1 MNVTPGYGCVHAIAG
16 METFP
21 IHNIYSM
28 NNLMAN
34 SGRKS
39 MFTRDKTPKSTGTDD
54 ARETTP
60 HADAATATIISPD
73 KQTNGG
79 HSVSRHFTIPPA
91 PSPHLQRD
99 VKAEPRDGTK
109 KLIVGQG
116 ISLDGKISS
125 CDRLIVDG
133 KVEAELQDCH
143 TVEITEN
150 GTFKGAAEIAGA
162 EISGH
167 YDGSLTVRENL
178 LIRATGRVTG
188 TVRYGRL
195 HIEDGGEINGDVKSI
210 SSKS

>member
-1 MNVTPGYGCVHAIAG
+1 
-16 METFP
+16 
-21 IHNIYSM
+21 
-28 NNLMAN
+28 
-34 SGRKS
+34 
-39 MFTRDKTPKSTGTDD
+39 MFTRDKSSKSSGGDD
-54 ARETTP
+54 ARETVTP
-60 HADAATATIISPD
+60 LSDSSATATLIPPD
-73 KQTNGG
+73 RQTNGG
-79 HSVSRHFTIPPA
+79 HSVTRHFSIPPA
-91 PSPHLQRD
+91 PSPHTARD
-99 VKAEPRDGTK
+99 VKSEARDGTK

-178 LIRATGRVTG
+178 LIRSTGRVTG

-210 SSKS
+210 SAKS

>member
-1 MNVTPGYGCVHAIAG
+1 
-16 METFP
+16 
-21 IHNIYSM
+21 
-28 NNLMAN
+28 MAK
-34 SGRKS
+34 SGRKT
-39 MFTRDKTPKSTGTDD
+39 MFTRDKTSKSGSSSDE
-54 ARETTP
+54 ARETVTTLP
-60 HADAATATIISPD
+60 DSSTTLIPPD
-73 KQTNGG
+73 KQGNGG
-79 HSVSRHFTIPPA
+79 HSVTRHFSIPPA
-91 PSPHLQRD
+91 PSAHAVREARNEA
-99 VKAEPRDGTK
+99 KDGTK

-178 LIRATGRVTG
+178 LIRSTGRVTG

-210 SSKS
+210 SSK

>member
-1 MNVTPGYGCVHAIAG
+1 
-16 METFP
+16 
-21 IHNIYSM
+21 
-28 NNLMAN
+28 
-34 SGRKS
+34 
-39 MFTRDKTPKSTGTDD
+39 MFTRDKTTSKSGSSDD
-54 ARETTP
+54 VRETVTP
-60 HADAATATIISPD
+60 LSDTTTTILPPD
-73 KQTNGG
+73 KQANGG
-79 HSVSRHFTIPPA
+79 HSVARHFSIPPA
-91 PSPHLQRD
+91 PSAHAAIRD
-99 VKAEPRDGTK
+99 AKLEAAKDGTK

-150 GTFKGAAEIAGA
+150 GTFKGAAEIANA

-188 TVRYGRL
+188 TVRYGKL

-210 SSKS
+210 NSTK